1 MCAHAHVGRMVQR
14 DYCSHYFNSES
25 LQHFWCPCRFT
36 SFVFIAMVIFYLIF
50 SITKEKPKWKMR
62 HALLQHFYCPA
73 DSQQFGCMTMKK
85 KNVLVRSQTDD
96 WSQYPVHPK
105 WGGAGSETID
115 KLVSQDSDLK
125 EEWGNLVMN
134 ITDPQFK
141 LIGLRQSFHGC
152 TGHLPSPSLFKWR
165 SIWVDFVCLIASTL
179 FHVPWRNLYFLP
191 LLCSSSYI
199 SQCIRVWDISL
210 IHHTYLFIQH
220 IPMDNDMPGTGLS
233 VQSTE

>member
-1 MCAHAHVGRMVQR
+1 MKNVCCFAINISTAQLTA
-14 DYCSHYFNSES
+14 NSLVVLS
-25 LQHFWCPCRFT
+25 SW
-36 SFVFIAMVIFYLIF
+36 
-50 SITKEKPKWKMR
+50 
-62 HALLQHFYCPA
+62 
-73 DSQQFGCMTMKK
+73 KK
-85 KNVLVRSQTDD
+85 KKCIGQSLTDD

-105 WGGAGSETID
+105 WGGAGPETID

-134 ITDPQFK
+134 ITVPQFK

-191 LLCSSSYI
+191 LFMLFFLHFPMYKSLGYFPNPSYI
-199 SQCIRVWDISL
+199 SFHS
-210 IHHTYLFIQH
+210 TYT
-220 IPMDNDMPGTGLS
+220 DG
-233 VQSTE
+233 